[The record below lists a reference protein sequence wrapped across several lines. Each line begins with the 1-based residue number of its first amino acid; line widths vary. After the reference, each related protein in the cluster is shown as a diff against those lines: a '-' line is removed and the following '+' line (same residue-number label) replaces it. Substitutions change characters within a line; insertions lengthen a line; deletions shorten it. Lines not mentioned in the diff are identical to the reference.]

1 MQRIFPD
8 AVIRILDRYIFF
20 EWLKVFSIAVFVT
33 LGILIMHDMYSD
45 LGDLINYG
53 ATAYE
58 IAYYYALLTPS
69 FIPVIL
75 PISLLLSLIFVL
87 GALHRNNEITAM
99 RAAGLNVFS
108 ITRSLWV
115 AGVLLSLGLFWLT
128 AHVVPYSVEKS
139 RLMMDTLHMQSEMD
153 KSDGDLSNI
162 GKVSLMCFANRKD
175 RRLWIMNSFSMA
187 TNKANGIFVSCFDEN
202 GAETTRIMA
211 REAVYDDVDACWFF
225 SDGQELSYN
234 PETSR
239 AVRSVTF
246 DKKYYRDFK
255 EEPAIMHLSM
265 KRVKDLSLFEIN
277 ELLEA
282 SAKEGLLSSAAK
294 SSVLKYEVRLYNI
307 WLSPLI
313 CVIVVAI
320 AIPFSV
326 AGVRTNPMVGV
337 SKTVAM
343 FFTYYIIDNIF
354 SALGGAGYMPPF
366 IAAFAPAA
374 IMFVFALSLYRK
386 VI

>member
-1 MQRIFPD
+1 MIK
-8 AVIRILDRYIFF
+8 ILDRYIFF
-20 EWLKVFSIAVFVT
+20 EWLKIFAIAVFVT
-33 LGILIMHDMYSD
+33 LGILIMHDMYSN

-53 ATAYE
+53 ASAYE
-58 IAYYYALLTPS
+58 IVYYYLLLTPR

-108 ITRSLWV
+108 ITKSLWIS
-115 AGVLLSLGLFWLT
+115 GVVLSLGLFWIT
-128 AHVVPYSVEKS
+128 AHLVPTSVEKS
-139 RLMMDTLHMQSEMD
+139 RLMMDTLHIQSEMK
-153 KSDGDLSNI
+153 KSAGDLSNI
-162 GKVSLMCFANRKD
+162 GKIQQMCFANRKD

-187 TNKANGIFVSCFDEN
+187 TNKATGVFVSCFDEN
-202 GAETTRIMA
+202 GAEASKIMA
-211 REAVYDDVDACWFF
+211 REAVYDDVDGCWFF
-225 SDGQELSYN
+225 SDGQEISYDVS
-234 PETSR
+234 TSR
-239 AVRSVTF
+239 AVRSVVF
-246 DKKYYRDFK
+246 DKKYYRDFR
-255 EEPAIMHLSM
+255 EDPEIMRLSM

-282 SAKEGLLSSAAK
+282 SAKEGLVSAAAK
-294 SSVLKYEVRLYNI
+294 SAALKYEVRLYNI

-313 CVIVVAI
+313 CIIVVAI

-343 FFTYYIIDNIF
+343 FFAYYMIDNIF
-354 SALGGAGYMPPF
+354 SALGGAGYISPVV
-366 IAAFAPAA
+366 AAFAPAA
-374 IMFVFALSLYRK
+374 IMLIFALSLYRK